1 MHIHTHIDS
10 IFNVIYMYV
19 YMCVLIDF
27 THTTYIHLL
36 FPDSIRLFQLESVSA
51 KKKSEQGKETTI

>member
-19 YMCVLIDF
+19 YMCVLIGF
-27 THTTYIHLL
+27 THTTDIH
-36 FPDSIRLFQLESVSA
+36 
-51 KKKSEQGKETTI
+51 